1 MPPVNDRRVSFL
13 GEFGGLGHPVE
24 GHLWLESDQG
34 VAANVGRGSWG
45 YGGIEDTRTREGL
58 EQTYL
63 GLMEKLGDFAEAG
76 LAGSIYT
83 QTTDVEIEINGLLT
97 YDRKVLKY
105 NPAVLKAA
113 HEAIIRRASESA
125 KENREG
131 ITP

>member
-1 MPPVNDRRVSFL
+1 
-13 GEFGGLGHPVE
+13 
-24 GHLWLESDQG
+24 
-34 VAANVGRGSWG
+34 
-45 YGGIEDTRTREGL
+45 
-58 EQTYL
+58 
-63 GLMEKLGDFAEAG
+63 MEKLGDFAEAG